1 MKKSVFIV
9 LMILVVLH
17 LLLGIWWLAI
27 SWGFVWFVV
36 WLSTSSNRYV
46 VRFRNMTYI
55 VYPLILIGVVLL
67 AITLKTLFFGL
78 YKIPSGSMEKT
89 IVPGDIVWVNN
100 QSYGPR
106 LPYSPY
112 EVSWINGLVWL
123 IEGRDADIHKRWWEY
138 KRLKGYSSPKR
149 GDISVFNHPY
159 HNTIF
164 IKRIVALPGD
174 TLQIVDTDVI
184 INGEMQKKPPKAVY
198 YCKSEFNKRDEAR
211 QILDSMQISMF
222 QNHYLN
228 EKVQFNGSITYKE
241 LEALQKYPRV
251 IEAGIDVCRPDTAWT
266 VYPKQESLGW
276 NIDNYGPY
284 VVPFKGMTVEL
295 TPENLMIYGQL
306 IQHERQLYPENERDS
321 CEHFIFYNDYYFIM
335 GDNYHDSEDSRYFGP
350 VKEELLIGKAAMILY
365 SKSGEHR
372 FKDKLFFLNSLYSQ
386 TKCFAKQVK

>member
-1 MKKSVFIV
+1 M
-9 LMILVVLH
+9 
-17 LLLGIWWLAI
+17 

-100 QSYGPR
+100 LSYGPR

-164 IKRIVALPGD
+164 
-174 TLQIVDTDVI
+174 
-184 INGEMQKKPPKAVY
+184 
-198 YCKSEFNKRDEAR
+198 
-211 QILDSMQISMF
+211 
-222 QNHYLN
+222 HY
-228 EKVQFNGSITYKE
+228 
-241 LEALQKYPRV
+241 
-251 IEAGIDVCRPDTAWT
+251 
-266 VYPKQESLGW
+266 
-276 NIDNYGPY
+276 
-284 VVPFKGMTVEL
+284 
-295 TPENLMIYGQL
+295 
-306 IQHERQLYPENERDS
+306 
-321 CEHFIFYNDYYFIM
+321 
-335 GDNYHDSEDSRYFGP
+335 
-350 VKEELLIGKAAMILY
+350 
-365 SKSGEHR
+365 
-372 FKDKLFFLNSLYSQ
+372 
-386 TKCFAKQVK
+386 